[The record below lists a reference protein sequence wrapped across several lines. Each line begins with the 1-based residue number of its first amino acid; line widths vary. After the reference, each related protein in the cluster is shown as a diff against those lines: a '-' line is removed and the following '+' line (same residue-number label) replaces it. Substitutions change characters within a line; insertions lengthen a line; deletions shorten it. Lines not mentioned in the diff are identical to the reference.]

1 MKTGLIL
8 ASLIQE
14 SSANPRVRRQGI
26 SPSDKGFYGS
36 WDWFIDRIQ
45 KDSGITTTKRTTTT
59 AAPTFQRSDFLR
71 TGGSSSFSSGNSRS
85 SQGQGN
91 TFKGPKGKQV
101 LGEDIPWFRAN
112 QQPEK
117 KFQQLLSDVGDVF
130 KQQVS
135 VNQQP
140 SSNSRFS
147 TRSGPSSVNNGFFK
161 NNGITRFEADGDAL
175 VKPKPVQFI
184 DDMGRTALQ
193 YNAFDEI
200 GSGDDKEDRPRTT
213 SFSAELPAMY
223 KPDYSAEKPS
233 SSDFTFQT
241 SVERADYGHGSY
253 NSAIDQYGSYDPNYV
268 PTPVEDNTPIPVSLT
283 QEWPSNPN
291 ALGGAIFEVMNY
303 IFGDAGTCYI
313 RLPVAV
319 YWFHV
324 FNAHVDPIGSD
335 PSSGVYA
342 LVAANQAFEGVSTLD
357 FIVNFIGDDYRFGAE
372 SIELSCDSSQKWT
385 TSLLS
390 FPGNTNGDKA
400 RTNVRAYDGF
410 DGKKVVIQFIYD
422 VEGFY
427 VDDPRIMF
435 EPASGIGNTFT
446 LSQIDGTYLE
456 ELWFGWNYV
465 PGGWFSAAD
474 VLVGYFD
481 DN

>member
-1 MKTGLIL
+1 MKTGLFL

-26 SPSDKGFYGS
+26 NPSEKGFYGS

-59 AAPTFQRSDFLR
+59 AAPPFRRSDFLR
-71 TGGSSSFSSGNSRS
+71 TGGSSSFSSGNSRV
-85 SQGQGN
+85 SQGQEN
-91 TFKGPKGKQV
+91 NFKGAKGKQV

-112 QQPEK
+112 EQPEK

-135 VNQQP
+135 INQP
-140 SSNSRFS
+140 KSNNQFS
-147 TRSGPSSVNNGFFK
+147 TRSGPSSVNSGFFK
-161 NNGITRFEADGDAL
+161 NNGITRYEADGDAL

-193 YNAFDEI
+193 YNAFDEL
-200 GSGDDKEDRPRTT
+200 GSGDEKGEQPRTT

-233 SSDFTFQT
+233 SSGFTFQT

-253 NSAIDQYGSYDPNYV
+253 NSAIDEYGSYDPNYV
-268 PTPVEDNTPIPVSLT
+268 PTPVVDNTPIPVSLT

-291 ALGGAIFEVMNY
+291 ALGGAIFEVMNF

-422 VEGFY
+422 VEEFY

-456 ELWFGWNYV
+456 ELWFGWHYV

>member
-8 ASLIQE
+8 ASFIQD
-14 SSANPRVRRQGI
+14 SSANPHSRVRRQGI
-26 SPSDKGFYGS
+26 NPSEKGFYGS

-45 KDSGITTTKRTTTT
+45 KDSGITTTKRATTT
-59 AAPTFQRSDFLR
+59 APPTSNNFFQRSLR
-71 TGGSSSFSSGNSRS
+71 TGNSGFSSGNSRLAQS
-85 SQGQGN
+85 ENQNSYS
-91 TFKGPKGKQV
+91 FKGAKGKQV
-101 LGEDIPWFRAN
+101 LGEDIPWFQAN
-112 QQPEK
+112 QKPEK
-117 KFQQLLSDVGDVF
+117 KFQQLLSDVG
-130 KQQVS
+130 KREES
-135 VNQQP
+135 PSNNQ
-140 SSNSRFS
+140 FS
-147 TRSGPSSVNNGFFK
+147 TRSGNGFFK
-161 NNGITRFEADGDAL
+161 NNGITRFQADGDAL

-193 YNAFDEI
+193 YNAFEEI
-200 GSGDDKEDRPRTT
+200 GSGDSSEDRPRTT
-213 SFSAELPAMY
+213 SFSAELPSMY
-223 KPDYSAEKPS
+223 KPDYTAEKPS

-241 SVERADYGHGSY
+241 SVERSSYGHGSY
-253 NSAIDQYGSYDPNYV
+253 NSAIDQYGAYDPNYV

-291 ALGGAIFEVMNY
+291 ALGGAIFEVMNF

-342 LVAANQAFEGVSTLD
+342 LVAANQAFED

-372 SIELSCDSSQKWT
+372 SIELSCDSTQKWT

-427 VDDPRIMF
+427 VDDPRVVF
-435 EPASGIGNTFT
+435 EPASGVGNTFT
-446 LSQIDGTYLE
+446 ISQIDGTYLE